1 MKLICPHCGA
11 ERTVDD
17 SYREKMVQ
25 CPKCEISFGVFSWRK
40 NSVSDEVGI
49 SPVES
54 STLPETQEEPPVLS
68 DLVLGFDEIAPDKSE
83 TEEPD
88 NELAQP
94 ESSIAGPIFPII
106 GVIKDT
112 WEETKGA
119 KASIWAAIAV
129 LYLVMLLAEAAASFL
144 TLSRGVEETTGVGQ
158 GFDSVIQLFLSAVAV
173 IFTAGLLYI
182 GVKKVAGEGI
192 SWKMIFN
199 GFYFAGQI
207 VLATLLQLIFVA
219 IGLLL
224 FVLPG
229 LYLTVGYSLT
239 LPLIM
244 DRGMSAWEAMEVS
257 RKAIHKVWWK
267 VAGAFVLMGLIQF
280 VSAVPFGIGLIW
292 TVPMVIILVGV
303 MYHRLFSAEKT

>member
-1 MKLICPHCGA
+1 MKLTCPHCGA

-25 CPKCEISFGVFSWRK
+25 CPKCEVSFGVFPWRK
-40 NSVSDEVGI
+40 NSVSEDVEI

-54 STLPETQEEPPVLS
+54 SALSETQEEPLVLS
-68 DLVLGFDEIAPDKSE
+68 DLAPGFDEITPDKGE
-83 TEEPD
+83 TEEPE
-88 NELAQP
+88 NEPTQPASSLA
-94 ESSIAGPIFPII
+94 SSIFPII

-112 WEETKGA
+112 WDETKGA

-144 TLSRGVEETTGVGQ
+144 TISRGGDGTTSVGQ
-158 GFDSVIQLFLSAVAV
+158 GFDSVLQLCLSAVAV

-192 SWKMIFN
+192 SWKMIFS
-199 GFYFAGQI
+199 GFSFSGQI
-207 VLATLLQLIFVA
+207 VLATLLQSLFVA
-219 IGLLL
+219 TGLLL

-229 LYLTVGYSLT
+229 LYLMVGYSLT
-239 LPLIM
+239 LPIIM
-244 DRGMSAWEAMEVS
+244 DRGMSAWEAMEAS

-280 VSAVPFGIGLIW
+280 ISAVPFGIGLIW
-292 TVPMVIILVGV
+292 TVPMFVILVGV
-303 MYHRLFSAEKT
+303 MYHRLFGVEKT

>member
-1 MKLICPHCGA
+1 MKLTCPHCGA
-11 ERTVDD
+11 ERTVND

-25 CPKCEISFGVFSWRK
+25 CPKCEISFGVFPWRK
-40 NSVSDEVGI
+40 NSVPEDVGG
-49 SPVES
+49 SP
-54 STLPETQEEPPVLS
+54 EEP
-68 DLVLGFDEIAPDKSE
+68 EN
-83 TEEPD
+83 EPT
-88 NELAQP
+88 QP
-94 ESSIAGPIFPII
+94 ESSLARPIFPIV

-144 TLSRGVEETTGVGQ
+144 TISRGVEGATGVDQ
-158 GFDSVIQLFLSAVAV
+158 GFDSVIQLFISAVGV

-192 SWKMIFN
+192 SWKMIFS
-199 GFYFAGQI
+199 GFSFAGQI
-207 VLATLLQLIFVA
+207 VLATLLQSIFVA
-219 IGLLL
+219 VGLLL

-229 LYLTVGYSLT
+229 LYLMVGYSLT
-239 LPLIM
+239 LPIIM
-244 DRGMSAWEAMEVS
+244 DRGMSAWEAMEAS
-257 RKAIHKVWWK
+257 RKAIHQVWWK

-280 VSAVPFGIGLIW
+280 VSAIPFGIGLIW

-303 MYHRLFSAEKT
+303 MYHRLSGAEKT

>member
-25 CPKCEISFGVFSWRK
+25 CSKCEISFGVFPWRK
-40 NSVSDEVGI
+40 NLVSEDVEI

-54 STLPETQEEPPVLS
+54 STLSETQEEPPVLS
-68 DLVLGFDEIAPDKSE
+68 DPVPGFDEIASDKDE
-83 TEEPD
+83 TEEPE
-88 NELAQP
+88 NESTQP
-94 ESSIAGPIFPII
+94 ESSLAGPIFPIV

-144 TLSRGVEETTGVGQ
+144 TISRGGEGTTAVGQ
-158 GFDSVIQLFLSAVAV
+158 GFDSVIQLFISAVAV

-192 SWKMIFN
+192 SWKMIFS
-199 GFYFAGQI
+199 GFSFAGQI
-207 VLATLLQLIFVA
+207 VLATLLQSIFVA
-219 IGLLL
+219 VGLFL

-229 LYLTVGYSLT
+229 LYLMVGYSLT
-239 LPLIM
+239 LPIIM
-244 DRGMSAWEAMEVS
+244 DRGMSAWEAMEAS
-257 RKAIHKVWWK
+257 RRAIHKVWWK
-267 VAGAFVLMGLIQF
+267 VAGTFVLMGLIQF

-303 MYHRLFSAEKT
+303 MYHRLSGAEKT